1 MIDGLLR
8 ILTTSL
14 TLYYNSLRRSIMTFR
29 MLSSVAQIDRCWK
42 IYTNAAPRVEV
53 TIREVERS
61 EG

>member
-1 MIDGLLR
+1 
-8 ILTTSL
+8 
-14 TLYYNSLRRSIMTFR
+14 MTFR

-61 EG
+61 EE